1 VRGTASRLRRLPL
14 ATLTLIAA
22 DVIVYALSVGTGG
35 SIVGGPSASTVV
47 HYGAIPYELTH
58 LSSHCDLA
66 AAGFS
71 QAVLCT
77 GAPHVIGTLGSQPAT
92 WETVFTAIFL
102 HANLL
107 HLLVDLVF
115 LALFAPRLEKALGSA
130 RLLLVYLLGGL
141 AATAVTVAAS
151 PDSMV
156 PTLAASG
163 AVAAVLGGCL
173 LRFPREPLGGT
184 VATAA
189 SAGLARAPAWLLVAV
204 WLALALVLGALG
216 LNTRL
221 GGGAATVLYAQAG
234 GFAAGLLVVRALGR

>member
-1 VRGTASRLRRLPL
+1 VRGTPSRLRQLPL

-22 DVIVYALSVGTGG
+22 EVIAYAVSVGAGG
-35 SIVGGPSASTVV
+35 SIVHGPSASTIV

-58 LSSHCDLA
+58 LASHCDLA

-71 QAVLCT
+71 QAVLCSGT
-77 GAPHVIGTLGSQPAT
+77 PHVIGTLGSQPAT
-92 WETVFTAIFL
+92 WETVVTTIFL

-107 HLLVDLVF
+107 HLLVDVVF
-115 LALFAPRLEKALGSA
+115 LALFAGRLERALGSG

-151 PDSMV
+151 PDSTV

-163 AVAAVLGGCL
+163 AVGAVLGGCL

-184 VATAA
+184 LATAA
-189 SAGLARAPAWLLVAV
+189 SAGLARAPAWFLVGV

-221 GGGAATVLYAQAG
+221 GGGAATALYAQAG
-234 GFAAGLLVVRALGR
+234 GFAAGLLAVRGLGR